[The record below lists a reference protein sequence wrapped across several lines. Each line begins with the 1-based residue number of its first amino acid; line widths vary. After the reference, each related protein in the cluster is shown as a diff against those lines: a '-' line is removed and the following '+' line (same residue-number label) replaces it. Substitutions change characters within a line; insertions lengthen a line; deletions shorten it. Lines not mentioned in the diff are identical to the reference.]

1 MFYSLPEKLKIPKER
16 LILDKNLFG
25 IYLTQKRQEKGFTL
39 RELASLVNIS
49 HTYLFNI
56 ENGLKS
62 PPNDKLL
69 LELADALEL
78 SENAKRIWFDVS
90 AKTKYFFDKSN
101 YHLPTDILKY
111 LSDCGS
117 ACDMIKKANELNITD
132 EIWNKIL
139 KEIKKY
145 VP

>member
-1 MFYSLPEKLKIPKER
+1 MPENLKIPKEN
-16 LILDKNLFG
+16 LILDKSLFG

-49 HTYLFNI
+49 HTYLYNI
-56 ENGLKS
+56 ENGFKS

-78 SENAKRIWFDVS
+78 SENAKRIWFDIS

-111 LSDCGS
+111 LSDCDS
-117 ACDMIKKANELNITD
+117 ACDTIIKVKELKIED

-139 KEIKKY
+139 KEIEKY

>member
-1 MFYSLPEKLKIPKER
+1 MPEKLKIPKER

-69 LELADALEL
+69 LELADALDL

-132 EIWNKIL
+132 EIWNKNL
-139 KEIKKY
+139 KEIEKY

>member
-69 LELADALEL
+69 LELADALDL

-132 EIWNKIL
+132 EIWNKNL
-139 KEIKKY
+139 KEIEKY